1 MSENGWSGI
10 SIAARVFVC
19 GEALSHLHEGGLDA
33 AAHAVI
39 VGRPELLRQGHPAH
53 AAIDLPRERQ
63 LGRLDDAAVDDVQS
77 RRVKIHAALG
87 LRIGDRPVGKL
98 LHRRVIAAVADKL
111 ILQKVDLAVE
121 ATEQAIVLDIPVWTV
136 RRVVLAVTEL

>member
-1 MSENGWSGI
+1 MRMDGAEYRSQ
-10 SIAARVFVC
+10 RVC
-19 GEALSHLHEGGLDA
+19 LCDEALSRLHEGGLDA

-39 VGRPELLRQGHPAH
+39 VGRPELLGQRHPAH

-77 RRVKIHAALG
+77 RRVKIHAALC
-87 LRIGDRPVGKL
+87 LRIGDRLVGKL

-136 RRVVLAVTEL
+136 RRVVSAVMEL

>member
-1 MSENGWSGI
+1 MRRCPKKDHQE
-10 SIAARVFVC
+10 
-19 GEALSHLHEGGLDA
+19 HEGGLDA

-39 VGRPELLRQGHPAH
+39 VGRPELLWQGHPAH
-53 AAIDLPRERQ
+53 AAVDLPRERQ

-111 ILQKVDLAVE
+111 ILQNGHLAVE
-121 ATEQAIVLDIPVWTV
+121 ATEHGIVLDVPATMAV
-136 RRVVLAVTEL
+136 RRVVLAVLVVMEFQTVD

>member
-1 MSENGWSGI
+1 MAWSGI

-19 GEALSHLHEGGLDA
+19 DEAPSRLHEGGLDA

-39 VGRPELLRQGHPAH
+39 VGRPELLWQGHPAH
-53 AAIDLPRERQ
+53 AAIDLPRKRQ